1 MSSVSSSRLDL
12 LSSSLW
18 ELPCNMFWFS
28 ILTLISGP
36 CCDASDLAV
45 SGASTLTVEEQP
57 PAAPRLKGDPLLGV
71 SSPDIT
77 ATAGPADEAQATVT
91 DQDVSTRRKQVTETD
106 QAVSTGRKQATETD
120 QVTSGK
126 QRVGSDQATSSK
138 RVGSDQATSSKQR
151 GDSAQATSSK
161 QRAGSDQA
169 SSQPTKRGNTSA
181 AGHSS

>member
-36 CCDASDLAV
+36 CCDASGLAV

-138 RVGSDQATSSKQR
+138 QR

-181 AGHSS
+181 AGHSSAASS